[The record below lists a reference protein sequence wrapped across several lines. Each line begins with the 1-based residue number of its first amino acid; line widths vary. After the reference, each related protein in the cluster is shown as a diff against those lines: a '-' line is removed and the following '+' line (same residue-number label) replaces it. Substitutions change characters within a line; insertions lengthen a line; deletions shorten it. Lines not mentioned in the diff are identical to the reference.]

1 MNKKQ
6 ILGIAGEQMVA
17 KYLKKQKYK
26 IIATNYTCPVGELDL
41 IALDKDTYVF
51 IEVKTRTSFKYGL
64 PREAVDEFKRR
75 KIERLAQYYM
85 NLHNLNS
92 CLARFD
98 VIEVF
103 DTDINHIKNA
113 WNMGEWWKFLKKSSK
128 KYQKNIALFTN
139 LCYSNAM
146 ASNGPLDARY

>member
-113 WNMGEWWKFLKKSSK
+113 WNMGE
-128 KYQKNIALFTN
+128 
-139 LCYSNAM
+139 
-146 ASNGPLDARY
+146 